1 MKRVLSRFVAYIIDM
16 IIVSLI
22 SIGLANVK
30 YINPNIEKGNELTE
44 NYLSIVNQYVE
55 LSNEFDNYLED
66 SVLTEK
72 EIEEIT
78 SEYPLYRD
86 FTYMEEYQP
95 LDPID
100 SELQTKMKDRIYDD
114 YVKNVETYNYK
125 ITRNNVYQSII
136 LIVVSIFYFVI
147 VQFLMNGQTIGKKLM
162 RLRVKSTEDKEVS
175 IFSFFI
181 RTILVC
187 ELLFTVLDLI
197 LVFSLKESTYNLTS
211 SYIIQVRYLYELA
224 FIICLIIRDDNRSLH
239 DLLLKTK
246 VVRYDK
252 EGNEI
257 EETLFT
263 KGEEMEENALIEE
276 DDIKTKDKKT
286 TNKTNS
292 KNTKKKKTFVE
303 AEKVNDKKSTNKN
316 N

>member
-1 MKRVLSRFVAYIIDM
+1 MKRVLSRFAAYIIDM

-22 SIGLANVK
+22 AVGLSNIK

-44 NYLSIVNQYVE
+44 NYLTIVNQYVS

-78 SEYPLYRD
+78 SEYPLYHD
-86 FTYMEEYQP
+86 FTYIEGYQP
-95 LDPID
+95 LDSINSD
-100 SELQTKMKDRIYDD
+100 LKTKMKDKIYDD
-114 YVKNVETYNYK
+114 YVNNVETYNYK
-125 ITRNNVYQSII
+125 ITRSNVYQSII

-162 RLRVKSTEDKEVS
+162 RLRVKSIEDKEVS

-197 LVFSLKESTYNLTS
+197 LVFSLKQNTYNLAS

-252 EGNEI
+252 EGKEI
-257 EETLFT
+257 EETLFS
-263 KGEEMEENALIEE
+263 KREEMEENALIDE
-276 DDIKTKDKKT
+276 DEIKDKKT
-286 TNKTNS
+286 IKKNNG
-292 KNTKKKKTFVE
+292 KNTKRKKTFVE
-303 AEKVNDKKSTNKN
+303 AEKVNDKKSSNKN